1 MNLVSYNRVSTDEQ
15 KVGLQMY
22 EQSIKRFCEYHNHTL
37 VGQFQDEDVSGGIA
51 FAKRPSGRKCYD
63 LLMEGKADGII
74 VGDVSRMFRNLED
87 GVVLER
93 IFREN
98 GIKML
103 FADGNGSPVD
113 TTTETGFMMFLFPLI
128 QAHLGRLNR
137 KVTTKKNME
146 FRRNSGLVTSH
157 TPYGYERATEGK
169 DNRLYEKADEM
180 KVVEMIFQML
190 GLNYSLT
197 KIAAELNSHSI
208 PSKTGKTWSRNS
220 VDSVINYHT
229 KRLGVT
235 A

>member
-51 FAKRPSGRKCYD
+51 FASRPSGSECYK

-74 VGDVSRMFRNLED
+74 VGDVSRMFRDLEN
-87 GVVLER
+87 GVVTER

-103 FADGNGSPVD
+103 FADGNGTPVD
-113 TTTETGFMMFLFPLI
+113 TTTETGFMMFLFPLL

-137 KVTTKKNME
+137 KVTTTKNME
-146 FRRNSGLVTSH
+146 YRRKIGLATSH
-157 TPYGYERATEGK
+157 CPYGYYRSKTEG
-169 DNRLYEKADEM
+169 DNKLYENPDEM
-180 KVVEMIFQML
+180 LVVDFIFDSVASSHTLTDIAKML
-190 GLNYSLT
+190 NNQGI
-197 KIAAELNSHSI
+197 K
-208 PSKTGKTWSRNS
+208 SKTGKLWSRAS
-220 VDSVINYHT
+220 VESVQEYHS
-229 KRLGVT
+229 KRK
-235 A
+235 AA